1 MDRKNY
7 RVPLREARYYSE
19 EERKLI
25 IEEYLEGGISKT
37 ELWRKYTGKS
47 EEHGQI
53 YRWMDQLGYDRTKNK
68 PKLATTSLA
77 GMKKS
82 KDKKIEKVLLEE
94 RVKALEK
101 ALIESE
107 LRASAYNTM
116 ITIAE
121 KELKINIRKKSYT
134 KQSIKSKK

>member
-1 MDRKNY
+1 MDKKNY
-7 RVPLREARYYSE
+7 RVPLRKARFYSE

-37 ELWRKYTGKS
+37 ELWRKYTGKN

-53 YRWMDQLGYDRTKNK
+53 FRWMDQLGYDRSKNK

-77 GMKKS
+77 VMKKT
-82 KDKKIEKVLLEE
+82 KDKKIKKVLLEE
-94 RVKALEK
+94 RVKELEK
-101 ALIESE
+101 ALVESE
-107 LRASAYNTM
+107 LRASAYNSM